1 MSLYAKEFAS
11 DRLTNEIQQLDM
23 QITSLQKEKHE
34 GKLTDVGATYLK
46 ELTKKE
52 FKLKEQKVLEIH
64 ENAIQTGTLMKNGKE
79 KTYYQTRV
87 KTLKTPPRSYSYEGI
102 IV

>member
-64 ENAIQTGTLMKNGKE
+64 ENAIQTRTLMKNGKE
-79 KTYYQTRV
+79 KTYYQT
-87 KTLKTPPRSYSYEGI
+87 
-102 IV
+102 

>member
-46 ELTKKE
+46 ELTKKS
-52 FKLKEQKVLEIH
+52 LDLVLVTITPLESHLI
-64 ENAIQTGTLMKNGKE
+64 LM
-79 KTYYQTRV
+79 Y
-87 KTLKTPPRSYSYEGI
+87 
-102 IV
+102 

>member
-34 GKLTDVGATYLK
+34 GKITDVGATYLK
-46 ELTKKE
+46 ELTKK
-52 FKLKEQKVLEIH
+52 
-64 ENAIQTGTLMKNGKE
+64 
-79 KTYYQTRV
+79 
-87 KTLKTPPRSYSYEGI
+87 TLKISTFKGFSKKILMRKKGLEPSRYNYHKILSLARLPI
-102 IV
+102 PT

>member
-34 GKLTDVGATYLK
+34 GKITDVGATYLK
-46 ELTKKE
+46 ELTKKIPE
-52 FKLKEQKVLEIH
+52 NFNFQGIFQKNL
-64 ENAIQTGTLMKNGKE
+64 NAEEGT
-79 KTYYQTRV
+79 
-87 KTLKTPPRSYSYEGI
+87 
-102 IV
+102 

>member
-1 MSLYAKEFAS
+1 MSLYTKEFAS

-46 ELTKKE
+46 ELTKKS
-52 FKLKEQKVLEIH
+52 LDLVLVTITPLESHLI
-64 ENAIQTGTLMKNGKE
+64 LM
-79 KTYYQTRV
+79 Y
-87 KTLKTPPRSYSYEGI
+87 
-102 IV
+102 